1 MERTLI
7 DDYIECK
14 MDLEAVSTLLNEV
27 YDKEKES
34 LQRHANYTSNV
45 GKILYEKEEERFSI
59 LTTCKEN
66 LDFVID
72 VLKDYINQNTQ
83 DSNTTLSY
91 RPRKIIHHS
100 ELCEYKKELMKAKE
114 KFKNSLLWKS
124 SLPFVRDEEKKI
136 LYQDC
141 IDKLSYVYSH
151 ISKRI

>member
-34 LQRHANYTSNV
+34 LQRRANYTSNV
-45 GKILYEKEEERFSI
+45 GKMLYEKEEERFYV

-72 VLKDYINQNTQ
+72 VLKEYINQNTQ
-83 DSNTTLSY
+83 DSNTTTLSY
-91 RPRKIIHHS
+91 KPRVLTYHS
-100 ELCEYKKELMKAKE
+100 DIGKYQTEVLKVKRIFETLV
-114 KFKNSLLWKS
+114 WKS
-124 SLPFVRDEEKKI
+124 SFPFARNEEKMR
-136 LYQDC
+136 LYKDC
-141 IDKLSYVYSH
+141 VEKLKYVYSH
-151 ISKRI
+151 IS